1 MDVRLSYGKTGLI
14 IKCPPKQTT
23 VIEPTFVNSL
33 PDPKGAIQNAI
44 RNPIDSKPFKN
55 ISPKLDKKLVFQ
67 SVTLPDQSL
76 QN

>member
-44 RNPIDSKPFKN
+44 RNPIDSKPLK
-55 ISPKLDKKLVFQ
+55 
-67 SVTLPDQSL
+67 SL
-76 QN
+76 